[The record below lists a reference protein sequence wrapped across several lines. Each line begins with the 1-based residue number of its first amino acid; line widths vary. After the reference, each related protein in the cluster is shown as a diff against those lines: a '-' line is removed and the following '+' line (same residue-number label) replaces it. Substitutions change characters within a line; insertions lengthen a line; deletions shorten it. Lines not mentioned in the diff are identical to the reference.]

1 MSDNPTPETLS
12 ISEAST
18 RMGVSVSTLRR
29 RLAKGQIEGAHKATG
44 PDGLEWRVPV
54 SSIPDEIPVQP
65 IVQLS
70 DELVV
75 LRQEVND
82 LKIENAQLKERALK
96 DQEIKEMKD
105 NEIRTL
111 STLMAMTLEK
121 VPRAIE
127 TSEQQEK
134 RRKWF
139 KRDKKLS

>member
-29 RLAKGQIEGAHKATG
+29 RLSKGQIEGAHKATG